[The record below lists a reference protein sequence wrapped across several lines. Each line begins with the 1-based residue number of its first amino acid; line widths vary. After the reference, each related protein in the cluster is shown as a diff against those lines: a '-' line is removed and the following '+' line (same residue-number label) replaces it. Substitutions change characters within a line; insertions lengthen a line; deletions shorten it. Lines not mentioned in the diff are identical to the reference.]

1 MDLVGHIDDP
11 AVAEAL
17 VALRHR
23 TADLR
28 YLGSWPVAD
37 GHEAGTPP
45 PDRAEALQWIDGLR
59 RGQDAG

>member
-11 AVAEAL
+11 VVAEAL

-23 TADLR
+23 TEDLR

-37 GHEAGTPP
+37 GEEAGSPP
-45 PDRAEALQWIDGLR
+45 PDHDDEKAWLEGLR
-59 RGQDAG
+59 RGDDV